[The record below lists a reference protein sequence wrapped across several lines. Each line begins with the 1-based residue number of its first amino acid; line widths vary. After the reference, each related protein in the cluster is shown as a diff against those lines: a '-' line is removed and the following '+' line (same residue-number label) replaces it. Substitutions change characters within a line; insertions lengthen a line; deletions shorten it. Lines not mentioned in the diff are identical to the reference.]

1 MYEVIISNIAKR
13 QLDKIDPN
21 IVRKI
26 TSKMLQLE
34 NEPRPTG
41 CIKLKDKNGYRIRIG
56 DYRILYEID
65 DSGKVVSV
73 YKIAHRKEAYR

>member
-1 MYEVIISNIAKR
+1 
-13 QLDKIDPN
+13 
-21 IVRKI
+21 
-26 TSKMLQLE
+26 MLQLE
-34 NEPRPTG
+34 REPRPIG

-65 DSGKVVSV
+65 DAVKEVSV

>member
-13 QLDKIDPN
+13 QLDKIDSN
-21 IVRKI
+21 IVKRI
-26 TSKMLQLE
+26 TSKMLEFE
-34 NEPRPTG
+34 NEPRPIG

-56 DYRILYEID
+56 NYRILYEID
-65 DSGKVVSV
+65 DAGKVVSV